1 MDNTIEDFNTRKEEI
16 ENYFRFLKI
25 FDDDNTK
32 IQYVEDGETIVE
44 KIESKFLTILLA
56 NAFLILYNLIEATV
70 RNSIVEL
77 YLKIEEDNISF
88 EKLNDNLK
96 KLWIKQKT
104 DNLKEGNFRHET
116 LREYIMGIAQSILD
130 KETIKLS
137 KDSIDFSGNIDAQK
151 IRDLAQ
157 QIGFET
163 TGNGRNLVNIKEK
176 RNKLAHGELTFYDVG
191 KDYSVNDLFEL
202 KKETFNYLKDVI
214 THIEKYIKNKSYKN
228 AYNMK

>member
-1 MDNTIEDFNTRKEEI
+1 MDNTKDDFNTRKEEI

-32 IQYVEDGETIVE
+32 IQFFENGKTVVE

-88 EKLNDNLK
+88 EQLNNNLR

-104 DNLKEGNFRHET
+104 DNLKEGNFRQDK
-116 LREYIMGIAQSILD
+116 LREHIMDIAQSILE

-137 KDSIDFSGNIDAQK
+137 KESIELSGNIDAQK
-151 IRDLAQ
+151 IRELAQ

-163 TGNGRNLVNIKEK
+163 TSNGRNLVNIKNK
-176 RNKLAHGELTFYDVG
+176 RNKLAHGEQTFYDVG

-202 KKETFNYLKDVI
+202 KDETFVYLENVI
-214 THIEKYIKNKSYKN
+214 NKIEIYIIEKSYK
-228 AYNMK
+228 K